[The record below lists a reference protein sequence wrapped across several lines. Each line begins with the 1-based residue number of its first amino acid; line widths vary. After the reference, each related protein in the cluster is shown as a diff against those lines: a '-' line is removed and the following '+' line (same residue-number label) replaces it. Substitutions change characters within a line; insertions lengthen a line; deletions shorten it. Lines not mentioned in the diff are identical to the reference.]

1 MISINPPPG
10 LSNSDWTEIPS
21 DLYRWFLFAYAL
33 IAAGRMAAEAYR
45 QIAIHGTAWY
55 DVPTAAFQVLEIG
68 FIQHILLS
76 LAAAE
81 AANMVLG
88 ALMKRK
94 ARKEGRIQG
103 LDEGLTKGHAQGLD
117 EGLTKGHT
125 QGRAEG
131 LDEGLTKGR
140 AEGVA
145 EGRTGANR
153 QWRAWLERK
162 TAAETAGQPFHEP
175 PPDSA

>member
-1 MISINPPPG
+1 MIAISRLPG
-10 LSNSDWTEIPS
+10 ISESTDWTEIPS

-45 QIAIHGTAWY
+45 QIAILHTAWY

-68 FIQHILLS
+68 FVQHIFLS

-81 AANMVLG
+81 AVNMVLG

-94 ARKEGRIQG
+94 ARREGRTEG

-117 EGLTKGHT
+117 EGLTKG
-125 QGRAEG
+125 RA
-131 LDEGLTKGR
+131 
-140 AEGVA
+140 
-145 EGRTGANR
+145 GAHR
-153 QWRAWLERK
+153 EWRAWLERK
-162 TAAETAGQPFHEP
+162 TAAEAAGHTFNEP
-175 PPDSA
+175 PPDAG

>member
-45 QIAIHGTAWY
+45 QIAILGTAWY

-117 EGLTKGHT
+117 EG
-125 QGRAEG
+125 
-131 LDEGLTKGR
+131 
-140 AEGVA
+140 
-145 EGRTGANR
+145 RTGANR

-162 TAAETAGQPFHEP
+162 TAAESAGHPFHEP
-175 PPDSA
+175 PPDSN

>member
-21 DLYRWFLFAYAL
+21 ELYRWFLFAYAL

-45 QIAIHGTAWY
+45 QIAILGTAWY

-103 LDEGLTKGHAQGLD
+103 LDEGLTKGHAQG
-117 EGLTKGHT
+117 
-125 QGRAEG
+125 RAEG
-131 LDEGLTKGR
+131 LDEGLTKGHAQGLDEGR

-162 TAAETAGQPFHEP
+162 TAAETAGHPFHEP
-175 PPDSA
+175 PPDSN

>member
-1 MISINPPPG
+1 
-10 LSNSDWTEIPS
+10 
-21 DLYRWFLFAYAL
+21 
-33 IAAGRMAAEAYR
+33 MAAEAYR
-45 QIAIHGTAWY
+45 QIAILGTAWY

-140 AEGVA
+140 AQGVV

-162 TAAETAGQPFHEP
+162 TAAETAGHPFHEP
-175 PPDSA
+175 PPDSH